1 MKFSQSSRSL
11 LWAPVVAI
19 ALTSLSIG
27 AGAKAEPAINS
38 EAEQPIKRHS
48 WLAIEKVGMAKSN
61 ATNVHRV
68 TLLGSLPT
76 PCHVLDWQIP
86 SEASADGLLQIEAWS
101 INSGL
106 ICVQALQ
113 PFHAELTFRDKFFKR
128 VAVNGVVADEQT
140 DLMEEALDI
149 DHGPRIQWI
158 RSSEPPTSTPD
169 LLPVPGPLPLAGA
182 LAGWHSA
189 RQLRRRCKRL

>member
-19 ALTSLSIG
+19 ALTSLFIG
-27 AGAKAEPAINS
+27 AGAKAEPTINS
-38 EAEQPIKRHS
+38 EAEQPIKRRS

-61 ATNVHRV
+61 STNVHRV
-68 TLLGSLPT
+68 TFLGSLPT
-76 PCHVLDWQIP
+76 PCHVLGWQIP

-106 ICVQALQ
+106 ICVQPLQ
-113 PFHAELTFRDKFFKR
+113 PFHAELTFRDKPFTK
-128 VAVNGVVADEQT
+128 VAVNGLLADEQT

-149 DHGPRIQWI
+149 PRIQWI

-169 LLPVPGPLPLAGA
+169 LLPVPGPLPLASA

-189 RQLRRRCKRL
+189 RRLRRRCKRL